1 MEKNRRDFLKIV
13 SSSAL
18 ATSILSL
25 GVCYGRENPK
35 QKDERITHKRRV
47 EEAHSLIEKYGN
59 CCTSVFAAYAP
70 ELGMEKTLAA
80 KLTRGM
86 PGIGS
91 LGDVCGTVSGATLV
105 IGLKT
110 TNKNNIYDM
119 QARHKTNETV
129 REFVA
134 RFKKLHS
141 SIKCCELLDRD
152 ISTSEKLEAAIKDNA
167 FTKCIK
173 YVESAVNILD
183 DIFNNAVSI
192 TQ

>member
-25 GVCYGRENPK
+25 GVCYGEENPK
-35 QKDERITHKRRV
+35 PEDRVISKKNRV

-70 ELGMEKTLAA
+70 ELGMEKTFAA
-80 KLTRGM
+80 RLTRGM

-91 LGDVCGTVSGATLV
+91 LGNVCGTVSGATLV

-110 TNKNNIYDM
+110 TNENNIHDM

-129 REFVA
+129 RKFVA
-134 RFKKLHS
+134 RFKKRHS
-141 SIKCCELLDRD
+141 SIKCSELLGRD
-152 ISTSEKLEAAIKDNA
+152 ISTSEKLEAAIKDNS
-167 FTKCIK
+167 FTKCIE

-183 DIFNNAVSI
+183 DILKNER
-192 TQ
+192 TK